1 MKLDW
6 MMAWVVLATIGL
18 GGCGSKP
25 SVQTQPTASAQTPAE
40 AEPVTLHRDG
50 RFIVSAQPDETT
62 LRTLAGEGV
71 GTVISCR
78 SVEEMEALGFDQAA
92 LARELGMT
100 YVHVP
105 MGRDHGYEPGQ
116 IAAFNEAI
124 RGLDGPIY
132 VHCASGG
139 RARTVIMGHLIRE
152 ESLTVDEAFAA
163 SERLGGS
170 RLSLEELLG
179 EKVSFELTGEPLDT
193 DTPDDQP
200 AK

>member
-6 MMAWVVLATIGL
+6 MMTWVMLATIGL
-18 GGCGSKP
+18 GGCGSTP
-25 SVQTQPTASAQTPAE
+25 MVESTPIATPAASAEP
-40 AEPVTLHRDG
+40 EPVELHRDG
-50 RFIVSAQPDETT
+50 RFIVSGQPDEAT
-62 LRTLAGEGV
+62 LRMLAGEGV

-78 SVEEMEALGFDQAA
+78 SVEEMDSLGFDQAA
-92 LARELGMT
+92 LAQELGMT

-124 RGLDGPIY
+124 RGIDGPIY

-152 ESLTVDEAFAA
+152 EGQSVDEAFAA

-193 DTPDDQP
+193 ETPDDQ
-200 AK
+200 